1 MKKVI
6 IFIVYPV
13 ALVFLIPYALKI
25 DWGLPV
31 AEWIGVFGI
40 IFFLKTFAED
50 FEDFAFVVDDNGV
63 NFVNTKTN
71 QTSVPKQN
79 V

>member
-1 MKKVI
+1 MSKLRKTVPNFISNNSWEMKKVI

-40 IFFLKTFAED
+40 IFF
-50 FEDFAFVVDDNGV
+50 FE
-63 NFVNTKTN
+63 NFCRRF
-71 QTSVPKQN
+71 
-79 V
+79 